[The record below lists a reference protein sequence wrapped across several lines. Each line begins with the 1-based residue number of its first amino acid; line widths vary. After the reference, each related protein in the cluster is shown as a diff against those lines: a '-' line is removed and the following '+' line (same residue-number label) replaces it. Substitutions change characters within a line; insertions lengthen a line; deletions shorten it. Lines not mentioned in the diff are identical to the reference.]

1 MPTPQKEQIL
11 RETAERISGVR
22 GVYLADL
29 SGMTVEK
36 VSLLRKK
43 CREQQVQVRVVKNT
57 LLKRALNQ
65 QGIAA
70 LDEYLVGPTGLV
82 FSALNE
88 VIPAKILSEFAKE
101 HEKPRIKAAVVD
113 GRLFDDKAIAV
124 LATLPSREVLL
135 AQVLSTF
142 IAPMTQFLAAIEAT
156 LRLPAVM
163 AEVLEREKQKTL
175 EPAPVAE

>member
-11 RETAERISGVR
+11 RATSERIAGVR

-43 CREQQVQVRVVKNT
+43 CREQQVQVHVVKNT

-65 QGIAA
+65 NGIQA
-70 LDEYLVGPTGLV
+70 LDVYLVGPTGLIY
-82 FSALNE
+82 SAGNE
-88 VIPAKILSEFAKE
+88 MAPAKILSDFAKE

-113 GRLFDDKAIAV
+113 GRLFDDQAIAV

-135 AQVLSTF
+135 SQLLSTF
-142 IAPMTQFLAAIEAT
+142 IAPMTQFLAAIDAT

-163 AEVLEREKQKTL
+163 AEVLERERQK
-175 EPAPVAE
+175 AS